1 MTTFKQLLDQ
11 MTSMERV
18 KWLFGK
24 LSGENTVADLK
35 RGETSEFLD
44 TIVCKIKADG
54 TVCLIN
60 RLDLWEAWH
69 VQLCDGRY
77 VFYYVY
83 PDSSVLYFNSIDDLK
98 QDPKEWGFFKLAVME
113 GWYLIDGEQY
123 FDTRK
128 EKEAFGKWCES
139 NGLEH
144 RSNDKFA
151 FLQEYCRSHPAR
163 GK

>member
-1 MTTFKQLLDQ
+1 

-44 TIVCKIKADG
+44 TIVCKIKADN

-60 RLDLWEAWH
+60 RLELLYEGTWH

-83 PDSSVLYFNSIDDLK
+83 PGPSVLYFDSIDDLK
-98 QDPKEWGFFKLAVME
+98 QDPEEWDFFKVAIAE
-113 GWYLIDGEQY
+113 GWYFIDGEQY
-123 FDTRK
+123 FDTK
-128 EKEAFGKWCES
+128 EEQEAFGKWCES
-139 NGLEH
+139 NSLEYK
-144 RSNDKFA
+144 SNDKFA
-151 FLQEYCRSHPAR
+151 FIQEYCRSHPVR
-163 GK
+163 RK